1 MTARKPDW
9 LKTKLQTAGDFSKI
23 KKIVDAHKLHTI
35 CSSGK
40 CPNIGT
46 CWSLGTATF
55 LILGDVCTR
64 SCKFCATKTGTP
76 LPPDENE
83 PEKVAESIR
92 LMKLNHCVI
101 TSVDRD
107 DLPDKGASF
116 WAKTIRV
123 VREKNPTI
131 LIEVLVPDF
140 DNSDEF
146 LQVVFDAKPDIFGH
160 NLETVKRLTPDV
172 RSRAKYSES
181 LDVLRKAKSAGLL
194 TKSGIMVGL
203 SETENEVVEVLN
215 DLRDVGCRML
225 TIGQYLQPTKNN
237 LPVSEYVTPEQ
248 FETYRKLALDK
259 GFESVESAPLVR
271 SSFMAEQSF
280 LRKHTES
287 FPRRRESPKT
297 EGTVSSKEIP
307 AFAGMTLQYVDWGL
321 IDYKT
326 AWDKQKTLFD
336 QMVEQKNHV
345 RALRA
350 TPLPEHFI
358 VCEHPH
364 VYTLGKN
371 GQQNNL
377 LINADFLKEI
387 DASFYHIERGGDIT
401 YHGPGQLVGYPILDL
416 ERHALSLKK
425 YIFCLEDAIIQ
436 TLSDY
441 NIASARIDGMTG
453 VWVDTNSE
461 NPRKI
466 CAIGVRASRGV
477 TMHGFALNVNTDLS
491 YFSHINPC
499 GMTDKSVTSMTNE
512 LGKNVDINDVKKR
525 IYENFR
531 IFVKKTQPKT

>member
-9 LKTKLQTAGDFSKI
+9 LKTKLQTSGDFSKI

-123 VREKNPTI
+123 VREKNPNI

-140 DNSDEF
+140 DNNDKF

-203 SETENEVVEVLN
+203 GETENEVVEVLN
-215 DLRDVGCRML
+215 DLRNVGCQML

-248 FETYRKLALDK
+248 FEVYHKLALDK

-280 LRKHTES
+280 MRK
-287 FPRRRESPKT
+287 KT
-297 EGTVSSKEIP
+297 
-307 AFAGMTLQYVDWGL
+307 GMTLQYIDWGL

-336 QMVEQKNHV
+336 ALIEQK
-345 RALRA
+345 
-350 TPLPEHFI
+350 TQQYFI

-377 LINADFLKEI
+377 LINADFLNKI
-387 DASFYHIERGGDIT
+387 GASFYHIERGGDIT

-425 YIFCLEDAIIQ
+425 YIFCLENAIIQ

-441 NIASARIDGMTG
+441 NIASARMDGMTG

-499 GMTDKSVTSMTNE
+499 GMTDKSVTSMANE
-512 LGKNVDINDVKKR
+512 LGKNIDINDVKQR
-525 IYENFR
+525 VFENFR
-531 IFVKKTQPKT
+531 IFAK